1 MNKSILMAANAAPE
15 SFEGDNVEHSGQTF
29 EATNVAH
36 TGTVH
41 VDAPPEQAFQLFT
54 APGEKLWAHG
64 WDPVVLSGG
73 DGRNKGAIFITT
85 HHHER
90 TIWVVVDYQPASL
103 HVRYARVAPAS
114 RAGTVEVFVRSDGQG
129 GAEAEVTYELTAL
142 NKTGNQ
148 DLEEF
153 DAQEFS
159 HMMEEW
165 EEAIR
170 VAEIDLQARFIQ

>member
-1 MNKSILMAANAAPE
+1 MNKSILMAANAVPE
-15 SFEGDNVEHSGQTF
+15 AFDGDNFEHSGPTF

-64 WDPVVLSGG
+64 WDPAVFGGG
-73 DGRNKGAIFITT
+73 DGRNKGAIFVTT
-85 HHHER
+85 HHNER
-90 TIWVVVDYQPASL
+90 TIWVVVDYQPDSL
-103 HVRYARVAPAS
+103 YVRYARVTPAS
-114 RAGTVEVFVRSDGQG
+114 RAGTVEVSVRSDGQG

-142 NKTGNQ
+142 NETGNQ
-148 DLEEF
+148 DLAEF

-170 VAEIDLQARFIQ
+170 VAKIDLHAHLKQ

>member
-15 SFEGDNVEHSGQTF
+15 AFDADNIENSGPIF
-29 EATNVAH
+29 EATNVAY

-54 APGEKLWAHG
+54 APGEKLWAPG

-73 DGRNKGAIFITT
+73 DGRHKGAVFVTT
-85 HHHER
+85 HHNER
-90 TIWVVVDYQPASL
+90 TIWVVVDYHPDSL

-114 RAGTVEVFVRSDGQG
+114 RAGTVEVFVRSDGQD
-129 GAEAEVTYELTAL
+129 GAAAEVTYELTAL
-142 NKTGNQ
+142 SETGNQ
-148 DLEEF
+148 DLAEF
-153 DAQEFS
+153 DVQEFS

-170 VAEIDLQARFIQ
+170 VARIDLQTNFEQ